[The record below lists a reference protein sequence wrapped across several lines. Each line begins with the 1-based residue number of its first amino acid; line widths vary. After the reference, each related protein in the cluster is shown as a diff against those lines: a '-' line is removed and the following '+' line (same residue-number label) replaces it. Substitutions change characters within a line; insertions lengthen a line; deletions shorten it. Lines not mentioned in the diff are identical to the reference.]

1 MPAHGFLGL
10 GGLLAA
16 AAVALGALGAHAFKN
31 CLAPQQLE
39 TFHTAVHYHMI
50 HAIGLIIVGLL
61 SLHRRCVMW
70 DAAGWAMLAGI
81 VLFSGCLY
89 LWVATGSR
97 ALMYLVPLGGT
108 AFILGWVALAWG
120 AWGSPRLL

>member
-1 MPAHGFLGL
+1 MFAQLFVAL

-16 AAVALGALGAHAFKN
+16 VGVALGALGAHAFKSH
-31 CLAPQQLE
+31 LAQEQLE

-50 HAIGLIIVGLL
+50 HAVGLIVVGLL
-61 SLHRRCVMW
+61 SLHRRCAMW
-70 DAAGWAMLAGI
+70 DAAGWIMLAGI

-97 ALMYLVPLGGT
+97 AMMYLVPVGGT
-108 AFILGWVALAWG
+108 AFIVGWVALALG
-120 AWGSPRLL
+120 AWR